1 MQKSEEKKE
10 DAAEEKKSEE
20 KPAEEKKEEPVE
32 IVSIVLTSFRL
43 SNTMLEENV
52 HCNLH
57 FAILLSADSLNFCFE
72 NYKILSHLPMKA
84 YITKLQI

>member
-32 IVSIVLTSFRL
+32 IVSVHLPH
-43 SNTMLEENV
+43 LECPTLQEEKA

-57 FAILLSADSLNFCFE
+57 FAIG
-72 NYKILSHLPMKA
+72 
-84 YITKLQI
+84 

>member
-32 IVSIVLTSFRL
+32 IVSVHL
-43 SNTMLEENV
+43 NLECATLQEGKV
-52 HCNLH
+52 HWNLH
-57 FAILLSADSLNFCFE
+57 FDMSLSANSLNFSFAY
-72 NYKILSHLPMKA
+72 YKILSHLSMKA
-84 YITKLQI
+84 KL